1 MLARYSR
8 TFIGF
13 DIVKKIARKYPHA
26 NEHKVSLML
35 KDLGVLDYNKDGVNY
50 DWDRV
55 SELIEMIDSE
65 FD

>member
-8 TFIGF
+8 TF
-13 DIVKKIARKYPHA
+13 
-26 NEHKVSLML
+26 ML